1 MYAEDDFRK
10 LRESIDWN
18 ILESAEMLAEM
29 GGQPGARE
37 MTLAHTKLQE
47 AKMWVGKVLEANG
60 NPLPEEFRDEA
71 KK

>member
-18 ILESAEMLAEM
+18 ILESAEMLTQM

-37 MTLAHTKLQE
+37 MALVRTKLQE